1 MKTRKLGIVVVGAV
15 ALAVMGLGVRWY
27 TSADGTVA
35 QGPGQVPR
43 AVSITIATAEKKKT
57 PVKVE
62 ALGTVTPIA
71 SVALKPR
78 VDSEISAISFA
89 DGAREKEGDVLMTLD
104 KRAIEAQ
111 IQAAEGLVARDQAQ
125 LEGAQ
130 RDVRRYTELVE
141 KNATPVTNLDNAK
154 TQAAVFE
161 AAKLADQGSLANLK
175 VQLSY
180 TTLRAPITG
189 RISAAAVKVGN
200 FVRSAD
206 LAPVA
211 TIIQTAPIYVTFS
224 VPQGTLPNIRKAL
237 GAETATIEA
246 RVPGDTRVAQGAVT
260 MIENTVDAGTGMVLV
275 RATMP
280 NTDEFLWPGTLVTTQ
295 LTLREEEAV
304 TVPSIAVQVSQA
316 GSFVFVVKDGKAVV
330 RPVKVARVVGSETA
344 LESGVEAG
352 ETIVTDGFLQL
363 TDGARVNPRAG
374 RAETK
379 PGA

>member
-1 MKTRKLGIVVVGAV
+1 MSKRKLGIILTGAV
-15 ALAVMGLGVRWY
+15 ALVVIVYGVRWF
-27 TSADGTVA
+27 TGADGAVA
-35 QGPGQVPR
+35 QGPAQGPR
-43 AVSITIATAEKKKT
+43 GVSITVATAEKKKT

-62 ALGTVTPIA
+62 ALGTVTPMA
-71 SVALKPR
+71 SVAIKPR
-78 VDSEISAISFA
+78 VDSEISNVAFA
-89 DGAREKEGDVLMTLD
+89 DGAKVKEGDVLMTLD

-154 TQAAVFE
+154 TQAAVFT
-161 AAKLADQGSLANLK
+161 AAKLADEGALANLK

-180 TTLRAPITG
+180 TSLRAPITG

-206 LAPVA
+206 LVPIA

-224 VPQGTLPNIRKAL
+224 VPQGVLPNIRKAL
-237 GAETATIEA
+237 AAETATIEA
-246 RVPGDTRVAQGAVT
+246 RVPGDTRAAQGAVT
-260 MIENTVDAGTGMVLV
+260 MIENTVDPGTGMVLV

-304 TVPSIAVQVSQA
+304 NVPSIAVQVSQA
-316 GSFVFVVKDGKAVV
+316 GSFVFVVKDGKATV
-330 RPVKVARVVGSETA
+330 RPVKVARVVGSDAA

-363 TDGARVNPRAG
+363 TDGARVNPRSG

>member
-78 VDSEISAISFA
+78 VDSDISAISFA
-89 DGAREKEGDVLMTLD
+89 DGARVKEGDVLMTLD

>member
-89 DGAREKEGDVLMTLD
+89 DGARVKEGDVLMTLD

-330 RPVKVARVVGSETA
+330 RPVTVARVVGSETA